1 MTVARILANKGR
13 GVVTTRPERT
23 LQEVSVELMRHGIG
37 ALVVVDAN
45 DDIVGLI
52 SERDV
57 VVAVAYHGP
66 DALLDAVARHMTANP
81 RVVTEDDAV
90 SSAMET
96 MTLERQRHLPV
107 ETNGELTG
115 IISIGDVVKY
125 RLDQIENE
133 RKALHD
139 YITKA

>member
-13 GVVTTRPERT
+13 SVVTTGPERT
-23 LQEVSVELMRHGIG
+23 LQEVSVELMRHRIG

-45 DDIVGLI
+45 DDIVGLV

-57 VVAVAYHGP
+57 VMAVADHGP
-66 DALLDAVARHMTANP
+66 GALLDAVAHHMTTNP

-90 SSAMET
+90 TSAMET
-96 MTLERQRHLPV
+96 ITLEHQRHLPV
-107 ETNGELTG
+107 VNNGVLTG
-115 IISIGDVVKY
+115 LISIGDVVKY